1 MPLGRSDIQDTLEK
15 VIAPFIQDNLP
26 KEVIFL
32 DQMKRN
38 ENVEYFNDNFYAPLR
53 TGRST
58 GVVSLAN
65 DKSKLRTGNST
76 YDQANVSVKIMTG
89 TYDITDL
96 AKDITASKKGAVASQ
111 ITQQAVDLKNDFKRT
126 LNRQYMNDGVGIIG
140 QVAGS
145 VGVGTL
151 SVMLPDANL
160 DDSRSAD
167 WYGTINGDINPTKYL
182 SVGHAIGI
190 GTAGADVGTISSI
203 TSNTVVVTGAPA
215 INANDALYLVDGDE
229 AGAGTSEIQGFRSAV
244 TSGTADYAAVPR
256 STPGWTPVIDSTA
269 EALSLNAMEIAYLSA
284 REYAD
289 TSDRY
294 AWFMNKKLFRKYG
307 NLLQAMRITPETTL
321 LGGWR
326 GVKFAVGVNGNSG
339 DIGIFLDYDI
349 PDGMAFLVN
358 IDTWTICQTSEMGWL
373 DDGMMLRRSDYM
385 TYQKVFRWYTNNL
398 CVAPGAN
405 AALFRKTG

>member
-1 MPLGRSDIQDTLEK
+1 MG
-15 VIAPFIQDNLP
+15 
-26 KEVIFL
+26 
-32 DQMKRN
+32 
-38 ENVEYFNDNFYAPLR
+38 
-53 TGRST
+53 
-58 GVVSLAN
+58 
-65 DKSKLRTGNST
+65 
-76 YDQANVSVKIMTG
+76 
-89 TYDITDL
+89 
-96 AKDITASKKGAVASQ
+96 
-111 ITQQAVDLKNDFKRT
+111 
-126 LNRQYMNDGVGIIG
+126 DGYGIISE
-140 QVAGS
+140 VAGS
-145 VGVGTL
+145 VGAGTL
-151 SVMLPDANL
+151 SAQLPSASN
-160 DDSRSAD
+160 DDQRSLD
-167 WYGTINGDINPTKYL
+167 WYGTVNGDINPVKYL
-182 SVGHAIGI
+182 SVGQAIGI

-215 INANDALYLVDGDE
+215 INANDAIYLVDGDE

-256 STPGWTPVIDSTA
+256 STPGWTPYINATA
-269 EALSLNAMEIAYLSA
+269 EALSLNAMELAYLSV

-289 TSDRY
+289 TNDRY
-294 AWFMNKKLFRKYG
+294 AWFMNKSLFRKYG

-326 GVKFAVGVNGNSG
+326 GVKFAVGVNGSSG
-339 DIGIFLDYDI
+339 DIGIFMDYDV

-358 IDTWTICQTSEMGWL
+358 LDTWTICQTSEMGWL

>member
-1 MPLGRSDIQDTLEK
+1 MPLGRVDIQDTLEK

-26 KEVIFL
+26 KEVVFL

-38 ENVEYFNDNFYAPLR
+38 ENVEYFNEIFYAPLR

-65 DKSKLRTGNST
+65 DKSKLRSGNST
-76 YDQANVSVKIMTG
+76 YDQANVSVKVITG

-96 AKDITASKKGAVASQ
+96 AKDISASKKGAVASQ
-111 ITQQAVDLKNDFKRT
+111 ITQQAIDLKNDFKRT
-126 LNRQYMNDGVGIIG
+126 LNRQYMSDGVGVISE
-140 QVAGS
+140 VAGS
-145 VGVGTL
+145 VGAGTL
-151 SVMLPDANL
+151 SVQLPSASL
-160 DDSRSAD
+160 DDGRSLD
-167 WYGTINGDINPTKYL
+167 WYGTVNGDISPTKYL

-203 TSNTVVVTGAPA
+203 TSNTIVVTGDPA
-215 INANDALYLVDGDE
+215 FYANDAIYLVDGDE
-229 AGAGTSEIQGFRSAV
+229 AGSGTSEIQGFRSAV

-256 STPGWTPVIDSTA
+256 STPGWTPVIDSVA

-284 REYAD
+284 REFAD

-294 AWFMNKKLFRKYG
+294 AWFMNKKLYRKYG

-321 LGGWR
+321 LGGWK
-326 GVKFAVGVNGNSG
+326 GVKFSVGVNNASG
-339 DIGIFLDYDI
+339 DIGIFLDYDV

-358 IDTWTICQTSEMGWL
+358 LDTWTICQTSEMGWL
-373 DDGMMLRRSDYM
+373 DDGSLLRKTDYL
-385 TYQKVFRWYTNNL
+385 TYQKVFRWYTNNM